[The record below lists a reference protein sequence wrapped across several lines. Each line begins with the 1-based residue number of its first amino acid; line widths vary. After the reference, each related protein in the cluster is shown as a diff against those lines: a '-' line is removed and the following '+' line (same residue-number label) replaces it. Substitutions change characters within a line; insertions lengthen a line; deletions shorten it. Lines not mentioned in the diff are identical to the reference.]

1 MEGDGASCCKVSRT
15 ARKKSAQQ
23 CASLSSF
30 GRKAN
35 ERTSHVCAGLRR
47 WQPQAV
53 TSSPSRSLG
62 SISGNYCCWQSF
74 PGHGSKGKGSACV
87 KPESFLHHVK
97 PWCQDAQSWTKILF
111 CQQVPETGFLLS
123 TSKRQSRSRLIIMV
137 STYQGTLNK
146 RTYHVFFSFLIYV
159 HTEGLL

>member
-1 MEGDGASCCKVSRT
+1 MVPLAAKYLEQLERNLHSNVPPYPPLEGKQMRGQVMSVQGSGGGSLRQWRVLQAGPLAAYQVTTAADRAFQAME
-15 ARKKSAQQ
+15 AR
-23 CASLSSF
+23 
-30 GRKAN
+30 
-35 ERTSHVCAGLRR
+35 
-47 WQPQAV
+47 
-53 TSSPSRSLG
+53 
-62 SISGNYCCWQSF
+62 
-74 PGHGSKGKGSACV
+74 SKGKGSACV

-111 CQQVPETGFLLS
+111 WQQVAETGFLLS
-123 TSKRQSRSRLIIMV
+123 TSNRQSRSRLIIMV